1 MILVVLGII
10 MIIIGISLVIWAF
23 SVAGNFDVENRYL
36 ITRGGGILGILLIIF
51 GLIVIGLQ
59 SRIKPNYSR

>member
-1 MILVVLGII
+1 MILVVFGII
-10 MIIIGISLVIWAF
+10 IIIIGISLVVWAF

-36 ITRGGGILGILLIIF
+36 ITRGGGISGVFLIIF
-51 GLIVIGLQ
+51 GLIVMGLQ